1 MTTLKFYRLSS
12 EVNLPRLATDGSACF
27 DLQAWLERGSEVKV
41 YEYSDTQPHAVRL
54 LSSSVIL
61 RPFARAL
68 IPTGLIADI
77 PSGYSLRVHP
87 RSGLALKN
95 GITLTNAEGVI
106 DEDYVEPLF
115 VMLTNMS
122 GNNFTISNGDRIAQA
137 ELQLVIPTSIQET
150 SVKPAQKTSR
160 TGGLG
165 STGVSA

>member
-1 MTTLKFYRLSS
+1 MTALKFYRLGP
-12 EVNLPRLATDGSACF
+12 EVNIPRLATEGSACF

-41 YEYSDTQPHAVRL
+41 YEHADTQPHAVRL
-54 LSSSVIL
+54 VSSSFIL

-95 GITLTNAEGVI
+95 GITLANSEGVI

-115 VMLTNMS
+115 VILINMS
-122 GNNFTISNGDRIAQA
+122 GNNFTVANGDRIAQA
-137 ELQLVIPTSIQET
+137 ELQLTVPTAIQET
-150 SVKPAQKTSR
+150 LVKPAQKSSR

-165 STGVSA
+165 STGVKA